1 MSIRHVLF
9 SLVRLF
15 ARLGN
20 RPVLFQIRNSEIIN
34 AETCLMKICKVFFCA
49 YSICKPLFSIFFA
62 PLAPL
67 IHFLAQ
73 EASYNAYKLSYC
85 DGEVEDQLIWPP
97 APYHWSEDGEHD
109 GEVKLMPL
117 AQMEELRTSCGVK
130 ADKDERPA
138 NEWFK
143 AVLQELSSVFRQE
156 IWRCDQAARCFCLG
170 VTVFRKCIVNE
181 PAKGCASSLLKPS
194 CSRVQ
199 DCVVTSGNSM
209 S

>member
-20 RPVLFQIRNSEIIN
+20 RPLLFQIRNSEIIN
-34 AETCLMKICKVFFCA
+34 AETCLMKICKVFFV
-49 YSICKPLFSIFFA
+49 PTLFANPFFFA
-62 PLAPL
+62 PFAPL

-85 DGEVEDQLIWPP
+85 DGEVEGQLIWPP

-156 IWRCDQAARCFCLG
+156 IGRCDQAARCFCLG
-170 VTVFRKCIVNE
+170 VTVVRTCTVNE
-181 PAKGCASSLLKPS
+181 PASASSLLKPS

-199 DCVVTSGNSM
+199 DCVVNSGKSDPCQRV
-209 S
+209 